1 MEKTMAKISILQNGL
16 KEIKTIK
23 EKLLERD
30 STVNIVESFS
40 QLKGVESEILICGPS
55 IQETYNDNQLISQ
68 ARELKIKKIIL
79 IAAYG
84 NEFSLEK
91 HLGEALIKIN
101 YIEKDD
107 YCLETLLAYSL
118 ESQKFITGSKESMT
132 LKNLAKKVANT
143 DVTVFING
151 PTGTGKEVV
160 ANYIHDQSARFEKP
174 FVAVNCAAIPE
185 NMLEAIL
192 FGHEKG
198 SFTGA
203 SNANKGIFRASD
215 QGTLLLDEI
224 SEMPLSLQA
233 KLLRVLQE
241 RKVTPVGGNRDIEI
255 NVRIVA
261 TTNRNMLEEVKNN
274 KFRED
279 LYYRLNVFPIKTFD
293 LNNRIEDVLPITVS
307 MIKKYFK
314 GKNNIPYLTKDAQN
328 VLLKHNWSG
337 NVRELENVILRAL
350 VLSNSDDITAN
361 HIVVDDN
368 IQNNNKFFLDLDEKL
383 VAAGN

>member
-1 MEKTMAKISILQNGL
+1 MAKISILQNGL
-16 KEIKTIK
+16 KEIKTIN

-30 STVNIVESFS
+30 STVNVVESFS

-203 SNANKGIFRASD
+203 SNANKGIFRAAD

-328 VLLKHNWSG
+328 ILLKHNWSG

-350 VLSNSDDITAN
+350 VLSNSEDITAN

>member
-1 MEKTMAKISILQNGL
+1 MAKISILQNGL
-16 KEIKTIK
+16 KGTKTIK

-40 QLKGVESEILICGPS
+40 QLKGIESEILICGPS
-55 IQETYNDNQLISQ
+55 IQDTYNDNQLISQ

-203 SNANKGIFRASD
+203 SNANKGIFRAAD

>member
-1 MEKTMAKISILQNGL
+1 MAKISILQNGL

-30 STVNIVESFS
+30 STVNVVESFS
-40 QLKGVESEILICGPS
+40 QLKGIESEILICGPS

-79 IAAYG
+79 IASYG

-101 YIEKDD
+101 FIEKDD
-107 YCLETLLAYSL
+107 YCLENLLAYSL

-203 SNANKGIFRASD
+203 SNANKGIFRAAD

-368 IQNNNKFFLDLDEKL
+368 IQNNNKFFLDLEEKL
-383 VAAGN
+383 VATGN

>member
-1 MEKTMAKISILQNGL
+1 MAKISILQNGL

-203 SNANKGIFRASD
+203 SNANKGIFRAAD

>member
-1 MEKTMAKISILQNGL
+1 MAKISILQNGL
-16 KEIKTIK
+16 KGTKTIK

-40 QLKGVESEILICGPS
+40 QLKGIESEILICGPS
-55 IQETYNDNQLISQ
+55 IQDTYNDNQLISQ

-203 SNANKGIFRASD
+203 SNANKGIFRAAD

-368 IQNNNKFFLDLDEKL
+368 IQNNNKFFLDLEEKL
-383 VAAGN
+383 VATGN